1 MYLSLLVFYTLPGYY
16 ETSLSALK
24 LKKCYDIAPSR
35 VKQYLQA
42 EIDFVLN
49 RVSRKDVVLDL
60 GCGYG
65 RVISCLTKKVKFT
78 HGIDT
83 SLKSLIFAKDF
94 LKNAH
99 HFSLQRMD
107 ATKLSFSNGTMDVVL
122 CLQNG
127 ISAFQTDQR
136 ALIKEAIRVTR
147 PGGKVLFSTYS
158 EKFWEP
164 RLKWFMAQS
173 KAGLVGEIDTE
184 KTKNGCIVCHDGFTS
199 SLVTPKKFHE
209 LTRWIRGIKFVVREV
224 DESCLFFEIRKDP
237 VSAAV

>member
-1 MYLSLLVFYTLPGYY
+1 MPGYY
-16 ETSLSALK
+16 ETSLCALK

-35 VKQYLQA
+35 IKQYLQA
-42 EIDFVLN
+42 EIDFVLE
-49 RVSRKDVVLDL
+49 RVGRKDIVLDL

-65 RVISCLTKKVKFT
+65 RVMLYLTKKVKFI

-83 SLKSLIFAKDF
+83 SIQSLIYGKEY
-94 LKNAH
+94 LKNAQ
-99 HFSLQRMD
+99 HFSLLHMD
-107 ATKLSFSNGTMDVVL
+107 ASKLSYSDSTMDVVL

-127 ISAFQTDQR
+127 LSAFHTDQR
-136 ALIKEAIRVTR
+136 ALIKEAIRVVK

-173 KAGLVGEIDTE
+173 KAGLLGEIDPE
-184 KTKNGCIVCHDGFTS
+184 KTKNGSIVCRDGFIS

-209 LTRWIRGIKFVVREV
+209 LTRWIRGIKLVVREV
-224 DESCLFFEIRKDP
+224 DDSCLFFEIRKE
-237 VSAAV
+237 